1 MASLVQPLTLE
12 DFRFTPPVLSDGEL
26 ANIAKQY
33 FDLEGK
39 HKSLVGERDQNTCI
53 TSADG
58 QQFVLKI
65 ASAHEN
71 PASIDL
77 QLKALRHL
85 AEVDGSLPVPRV
97 RLSKDGEASVTLKA
111 ADGNRHIARVLTFGA
126 KKYSSRN
133 WEKGFD
139 YSRTYGALQRHLHA
153 WYKGEDSDP
162 ETGLSHLAHAGC
174 CLMFLLEFEHSGAG
188 TDDRVKYVDK
198 SDKI

>member
-39 HKSLVGERDQNTCI
+39 HKSLVGERDQNTRI

-65 ASAHEN
+65 ASADED
-71 PASIDL
+71 PGSIDL

-85 AEVDGSLPVPRV
+85 EEVDGSLPVPRV
-97 RLSKDGEASVTLKA
+97 RPGKDGEASVTLKT
-111 ADGNRHIARVLTFGA
+111 ADGSRHIARVLTYLPGKTYQQIAPLSFDGLRKVGTLVARVSKGLQGFFHPGA
-126 KKYSSRN
+126 DHFMHWN
-133 WEKGFD
+133 I
-139 YSRTYGALQRHLHA
+139 L
-153 WYKGEDSDP
+153 
-162 ETGLSHLAHAGC
+162 
-174 CLMFLLEFEHSGAG
+174 
-188 TDDRVKYVDK
+188 
-198 SDKI
+198 